1 MAQTSKKRPRSCLQE
16 GIWRHAKIP
25 FSVLDGRSFLT
36 SATVSINISIKQ
48 NLKLLNRFCLL
59 GGEEWKQL
67 AESFGMSY
75 NEIRFL
81 DKRTTNPC
89 DVVLDLIA
97 KHRYLMVGELYDRLV
112 KSGLPGS
119 ADLLWI
125 MISCLLLFCFKY
137 MFSSL
142 VPRGSNIEYQ
152 GILSIDL
159 MTVSFF

>member
-1 MAQTSKKRPRSCLQE
+1 MSHKNTIQC
-16 GIWRHAKIP
+16 
-25 FSVLDGRSFLT
+25 VLDGRSFLT

-59 GGEEWKQL
+59 GGEEWKHL
-67 AESFGMSY
+67 AENFGMSY

-89 DVVLDLIA
+89 DVVLDVIA

-119 ADLLWI
+119 ADLL
-125 MISCLLLFCFKY
+125 
-137 MFSSL
+137 
-142 VPRGSNIEYQ
+142 
-152 GILSIDL
+152 
-159 MTVSFF
+159 